1 MKSMNRIDVHNHYL
15 PGMDDGCRTYADAV
29 PCLQAFI
36 AKGYTRF
43 FLTPHTGPTEVCDIR
58 PETTVAAMDEFRRQM
73 TLAGITAQFRPGGE
87 LRLSPEIARRK
98 DIHIIPTFGMNTR
111 YVLADLWE
119 PDWPA
124 WADQGVDWLQ
134 ESGFT
139 VILAHPERMLVMREK
154 PQFIQTLADRGILFQ
169 GNLGPLGG
177 SEPEPQR
184 LLAEKFLQD
193 GRYFMLGSDCHR
205 FSHVAVRLHGLER
218 AKTLVGEKIVTAL
231 TLENPSR
238 LWV

>member
-1 MKSMNRIDVHNHYL
+1 MNLIDVHNHYL
-15 PGMDDGCRTYADAV
+15 PGMDDGCRTYADAI
-29 PCLQAFI
+29 PCIKAFME
-36 AKGYTRF
+36 KGYTRF
-43 FLTPHTGPTEVCDIR
+43 FLTPHTGPTELCDIR
-58 PETTVAAMDEFRRQM
+58 PEATIAAMAEFRRQM

-98 DIHIIPTFGMNTR
+98 DIDIIPTFGMNTR

-134 ESGFT
+134 NRDFT
-139 VILAHPERMLVMREK
+139 VILAHPERMKVMREK

-184 LLAEKFLQD
+184 LLAETFLRD
-193 GRYFMLGSDCHR
+193 GRYFMLGSDCHG
-205 FSHVAVRLHGLER
+205 FSHVAVRLQGLER
-218 AKTLVGEKIVTAL
+218 AKTLVGEKAVMEL

-238 LWV
+238 LWI